1 MASHIAAFAATLTF
15 VATTTRAFAHRHQP
29 LLPPHVPPAAL
40 PPPVAD
46 AAAPAPDSVASQETP

>member
-1 MASHIAAFAATLTF
+1 MAPHIAAFAATLTF

-40 PPPVAD
+40 PPVAD
-46 AAAPAPDSVASQETP
+46 TAAPAPDSVASQETP

>member
-40 PPPVAD
+40 PPAAD
-46 AAAPAPDSVASQETP
+46 AAAPAPDAVASQETP

>member
-46 AAAPAPDSVASQETP
+46 AAPAPDSVASQETP

>member
-1 MASHIAAFAATLTF
+1 MAPHIAAFAATLTF

-40 PPPVAD
+40 PSPAAD
-46 AAAPAPDSVASQETP
+46 AVAPAPDSIASQETP